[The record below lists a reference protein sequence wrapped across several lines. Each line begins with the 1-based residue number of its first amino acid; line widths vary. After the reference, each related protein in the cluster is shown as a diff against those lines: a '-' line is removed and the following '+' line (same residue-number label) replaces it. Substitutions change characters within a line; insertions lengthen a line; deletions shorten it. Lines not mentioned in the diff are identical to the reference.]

1 MASYYDDR
9 SLLQGAGPVQFDV
22 GALAK
27 AGALTQQAL
36 GGVRDRELEDTK
48 LAREAKRFA
57 REQELNARQDT
68 EYNREI
74 GLRTARQDLSKE
86 FLANPYAAKFG
97 SGKETALLDQQVN
110 DYVNSGGVINEDMA
124 RRLQAKYEEARPFR
138 EDATN
143 ALTSQMVLAGEDPT
157 KAAQTGAALGSNLLS
172 RVEQQAAV
180 SANRKIEQDQY
191 DEAAKR
197 NKEALQLRFD
207 IAKAN
212 SENDKDKAE
221 LLFKQYQN
229 MNGGGTGGGSSGTN
243 VLMETLSKIGPLDAA
258 KFMAKNGPRDLA
270 IQAGYT
276 DAQIAKAAGQGLD
289 TDPTSWTW
297 ADNTI
302 DTATFT
308 RNLGMQQ
315 PGSGLSKSINIRDI
329 QAPTAEEWASIV
341 PNRAVYRVVDYDPK
355 RFLEGSKG
363 VLPELF
369 GKDEAAEKP
378 LLSEAAKGTTEKKS
392 GDTLADRNNNYGNI
406 KYNPKDDWIGGRKD
420 PNSAFVKFDTPE
432 LGARA
437 LAKTII
443 NGSAGLTIDQYINK
457 YAPASDN
464 NDTKSY
470 IADVAKALNKK
481 PDELIKSEDVPAIMK
496 AIGKREGG
504 NYSDDVLKEGYRLA
518 VNPTTQDK
526 DMLSRVMEIG
536 PKKDSAFLKAIDPSN
551 IKDNYNNQVHT
562 NVPPSTIAE
571 LYPKEQKP
579 IEVRSG
585 FKQIGDIMSEGL
597 KTTYEE
603 GKKGAKEFVIPL
615 VKPAYDNLFGKDGS
629 QKINTGKALL
639 NNSAAGMLEIAGS
652 PYTAMKRFTDY
663 MVYGE
668 SQGDSVFQKNA
679 QNARATAIS
688 ELNKSGIEN
697 PSDQEIAMFVS
708 DVLMPVGGLAKT
720 GKTTIGLM
728 PKLET
733 DYGKLLTN
741 VATKDANVASAIE
754 KLNASKRGAQ
764 YADEAKEFERQVLQK
779 ERQAATNTPESV
791 RNTTSELVNMARR
804 EDVVIKTSKNILE
817 GINTKGP
824 LSAADQVEILNALE
838 VLQKVTS
845 RSAIEVLREM
855 KLSPKVERYIM
866 DSLKQTK

>member
-36 GGVRDRELEDTK
+36 GGVRERELEESK

-86 FLANPYAAKFG
+86 FLTNPYAAKFG
-97 SGKETALLDQQVN
+97 SGKETALLDKQVI
-110 DYVNSGGVINEDMA
+110 DYVNGGGVIDDDMA
-124 RRLQAKYEEARPFR
+124 RRLQTKYEEARSFR
-138 EDATN
+138 EDAKN

-157 KAAQTGAALGSNLLS
+157 KAAQMGTELSSNLLS

-243 VLMETLSKIGPLDAA
+243 VLMETLGKIGPLDAA

-302 DTATFT
+302 DTAAFT

-341 PNRAVYRVVDYDPK
+341 PNRAGYRVVDYDPK

-369 GKDEAAEKP
+369 GKDTEKP
-378 LLSEAAKGTTEKKS
+378 LLSEVAKDTTEKKS